1 MNPLELNLVIKVY
14 HLQCKIDKLKIYTHN
29 DVYIVF
35 LFKVF
40 GFKFCSVLLEIYT
53 NRTGEIIL
61 FASPRR

>member
-1 MNPLELNLVIKVY
+1 MNPLEPNLVIKVN

-40 GFKFCSVLLEIYT
+40 GFKFCSVLLKIYT
-53 NRTGEIIL
+53 NRTEEIIL
-61 FASPRR
+61 YVA

>member
-40 GFKFCSVLLEIYT
+40 GFKFCSVPLEIYT

-61 FASPRR
+61 YVA

>member
-1 MNPLELNLVIKVY
+1 MNPLEPNLVIKVN

-35 LFKVF
+35 LFN
-40 GFKFCSVLLEIYT
+40 SPLEIYT

-61 FASPRR
+61 YVA

>member
-40 GFKFCSVLLEIYT
+40 GFKFWSVLLEIYT